1 MIHFEEPGDDQTYF
15 SISESDKNT
24 SEQLMGDSQGTP
36 DSSQVSAVP
45 PINTSF
51 SNISTE
57 FVTES
62 LCGSM
67 SKENILM
74 LQSNTDT
81 SQLLDNSTIP
91 SFLTNCNTPHLAN
104 MMDNSSTN
112 QTTKKIEA
120 QLTAMKSYKM

>member
-1 MIHFEEPGDDQTYF
+1 MIHFKEPGDDQTYF

-24 SEQLMGDSQGTP
+24 SEQLMGDSQGIP

-45 PINTSF
+45 PINASF

-57 FVTES
+57 IVTES

-74 LQSNTDT
+74 LPSNTDT
-81 SQLLDNSTIP
+81 SQLPDDSTIP
-91 SFLTNCNTPHLAN
+91 SF
-104 MMDNSSTN
+104 
-112 QTTKKIEA
+112 
-120 QLTAMKSYKM
+120 

>member
-1 MIHFEEPGDDQTYF
+1 MIHFKEPGDDQTYF

-24 SEQLMGDSQGTP
+24 SEQLMGDSQGIP

-62 LCGSM
+62 CGSM
-67 SKENILM
+67 SKENILI
-74 LQSNTDT
+74 LPSNTDT
-81 SQLLDNSTIP
+81 S
-91 SFLTNCNTPHLAN
+91 
-104 MMDNSSTN
+104 
-112 QTTKKIEA
+112 
-120 QLTAMKSYKM
+120 